1 MSLKFKLKRGLTSTQ
16 LFFATF
22 ITAFLMS
29 TKAKMEAREG
39 ILFGIMAAVIFAF
52 FYFIMPYAGT
62 NPIMLFIVFMVLA
75 VVVWLLFQFVM
86 SQKKT

>member
-22 ITAFLMS
+22 IAN
-29 TKAKMEAREG
+29 TKAKMEVREG

-62 NPIMLFIVFMVLA
+62 NPITLFIVFMVLA

-86 SQKKT
+86 EQKKP

>member
-1 MSLKFKLKRGLTSTQ
+1 MSLKLKLKRGLTSTQ

-22 ITAFLMS
+22 IAN

-39 ILFGIMAAVIFAF
+39 ILFGIMAAVTFLF
-52 FYFIMPYAGT
+52 VYFIMPYAGT

-86 SQKKT
+86 DQKKT